1 MVARGS
7 SSFYCGKQVKQIVTY
22 LIVVQQISTC
32 PEGLETQFTLIC
44 ISRHSQ
50 ILTTH
55 MNKKTVNDEVL
66 LFRQSSG
73 FTLLRLYIV
82 ASKYT
87 TDVQLGVVQY
97 NSLNGSVYLHL
108 RTTLNKI

>member
-1 MVARGS
+1 MVEGGS
-7 SSFYCGKQVKQIVTY
+7 SSFYSCEQVEQIVTY
-22 LIVVQQISTC
+22 LIVVQQLNTC

-50 ILTTH
+50 ILTMH
-55 MNKKTVNDEVL
+55 MNKKTLNDEVL

-82 ASKYT
+82 ASKYA

-97 NSLNGSVYLHL
+97 NSLKGSVYLHL